1 MSFAKRL
8 IAGMVLVLLAT
19 VLILVVLA
27 ERSLRGDL
35 VRDLEASLAR
45 QAGLVRGGL
54 PADSLEWPGFA
65 QRFGAAGE
73 IRISLIDRSGRVRAD
88 TDVPPAELGGVENH
102 AARPEVA
109 EAIAGRT
116 GSATRRSATIG
127 SDLLYVAVPGGPG
140 VVRVA
145 MSLDEVNK
153 VVRRAQ
159 RSVLL
164 AALVAVLL
172 GSLLALWAARSVA
185 RPLTETADAARAI
198 AQGRPPRFPHSG
210 IPDMDE
216 MVAALRGMHEE
227 LDVRFEALSR
237 KQAETE
243 ALVNAMMEGVIACDA
258 RGRVVT
264 ANPAARRLLGY
275 GADRPLPELPVLFHQ
290 KAAREAV
297 AATLGGET
305 IPDREVE
312 LDGRTCLFSARP
324 LPGGGAVV
332 VLHDLTDLRRLET
345 IRRDFVANVSHELKT
360 PLTSISG
367 YAETLLSNH
376 PDEETSRKFLE
387 TILQN
392 ARRMQ
397 GLVDDQL
404 DLSRI
409 EAGYWKP
416 VTRRVQLEAALR
428 DAWQAGEGA
437 SGIRHE
443 FSVEVA
449 PEADSLE
456 VDPEALGHVLAN
468 LYDNA
473 RRYTREGGR
482 IRATAVREGSGGG
495 IRISVR
501 DEGSGIAR
509 EHLPRIFERFYRADP
524 SRSRA
529 EGGTGLGLAIVKH
542 LVEAHGGRVWAESTL
557 GGGTTIA
564 CWFPV
569 RVSGEILPSLR
580 NRYDAATP
588 A

>member
-19 VLILVVLA
+19 VLVLVVLA

-35 VRDLEASLAR
+35 ERDLEAALIR
-45 QAGLVRGGL
+45 QAALVQQGF
-54 PADSLEWPGFA
+54 PADSLAWPGFA
-65 QRFGAAGE
+65 RSFGAAGQ
-73 IRISLIDRSGRVRAD
+73 IRITLIDSSGRVRAD
-88 TDVPPAELGGVENH
+88 TDVPAAELGSVENH
-102 AARPEVA
+102 AGRPEVA
-109 EAIAGRT
+109 AALAGRV

-127 SDLLYVAVPGGPG
+127 SELLYVAVPGGPG

-145 MSLDEVNK
+145 MPLDEVNQ

-164 AALVAVLL
+164 AALLAMIL
-172 GSLLALWAARSVA
+172 GSVLAFWAGRSVA
-185 RPLTETADAARAI
+185 RPLTEAADAARAI
-198 AQGRPPRFPHSG
+198 AVGQPPRFPHSG
-210 IPDMDE
+210 IPDMDA
-216 MVAALRGMHEE
+216 MVAALREMHDE
-227 LDVRFEALSR
+227 LARRFDALR
-237 KQAETE
+237 GKQAETE
-243 ALVNAMMEGVIACDA
+243 ALVNAMVEGVLACDP
-258 RGRVVT
+258 RGRVLT

-275 GADRPLPELPVLFHQ
+275 EPERPLPELQVLFHQ

-297 AATLGGET
+297 AATLRSET

-332 VLHDLTDLRRLET
+332 VLHDLTDLKRLET

-367 YAETLLSNH
+367 YAETLLSDH
-376 PDEETSRKFLE
+376 PDEATSRRFLE

-409 EAGYWKP
+409 EAGHWRP
-416 VTRRVQLEAALR
+416 APRVIRTEAALR
-428 DAWQAGEGA
+428 DGWTVLESPVRA
-437 SGIRHE
+437 RHA

-449 PEADSLE
+449 PGAEGLYADPDA
-456 VDPEALGHVLAN
+456 VRQVLAN

-473 RRYTREGGR
+473 RRYTPE
-482 IRATAVREGSGGG
+482 GGG
-495 IRISVR
+495 IRASAKPDAGGIRVSVR

-509 EHLPRIFERFYRADP
+509 EHLSRIFERFYRADP

-542 LVEAHGGRVWAESTL
+542 MVEAHGGRVWAESTL
-557 GGGTTIA
+557 GEGTTIHS
-564 CWFPV
+564 WFPAGPN
-569 RVSGEILPSLR
+569 SDQAAALR
-580 NRYDAATP
+580 SRYDAATRM
-588 A
+588 